1 MKGFRYRV
9 TKKTILNYLKLTP
22 EQRLEWLEEIN
33 TFLYTF
39 MPKQNREIMQKF
51 RAGEI

>member
-33 TFLYTF
+33 KFLYTF
-39 MPKQNREIMQKF
+39 MPKRNREIMQKF